1 MASMIRCLFPVYFG
15 LLSVLALTLH
25 AGAAETVCLAHD
37 DPFPPFA
44 LQKDG
49 GSEGI
54 IIDIL
59 QEALKRVN
67 IQPVFIPAHMDKI
80 QDLVKAEKAD
90 GLAFLGITADRQ
102 KLYDFSEPLLITGGA
117 LFVKAPQL
125 SPSGLAEF
133 EGRTVV
139 TPLKGPL
146 AGYIKNQFPKVN
158 LVTVE
163 DYPEALK
170 AVLEK
175 KADAAALNP
184 QVGIHLANQF
194 FPGNFTYPK
203 SVFLKVPLA
212 VAVLKGTHA
221 ALLQK
226 INEGLE
232 KIKADGTYATITEKW
247 ANK

>member
-1 MASMIRCLFPVYFG
+1 MVSMTRYLFLMFLC
-15 LLSVLALTLH
+15 LLSVFALTLQ
-25 AGAAETVCLAHD
+25 AGAAAIVRLAHD

-44 LQKDG
+44 AHKDS

-54 IIDIL
+54 VIDIL
-59 QEALKRVN
+59 REALKRVN

-80 QDLVKAEKAD
+80 QDLVKAGEVD
-90 GLAFLGITADRQ
+90 GLAFLGITADRE
-102 KLYDFSEPLLITGGA
+102 KFYDFSEPLLITGGA
-117 LFVKAPQL
+117 LFVRAPQP

-133 EGRTVV
+133 EGKTVV

-146 AGYIKNQFPKVN
+146 AAYIKNQFPRVN

-170 AVLEK
+170 AVLEQ

-184 QVGIHLANQF
+184 QVGIYLANQL

-212 VAVLKGTHA
+212 VAVSKGTHA
-221 ALLQK
+221 GLLQK

-232 KIKADGTYATITEKW
+232 KIKADGTYATITEK
-247 ANK
+247 

>member
-1 MASMIRCLFPVYFG
+1 MTRYLFPMFLG
-15 LLSVLALTLH
+15 LLSVFALTMQ
-25 AGAAETVCLAHD
+25 AGAAEIVRLAHD
-37 DPFPPFA
+37 DPFLPFA
-44 LQKDG
+44 AHKDG
-49 GSEGI
+49 RSQGI
-54 IIDIL
+54 VIDIL
-59 QEALKRVN
+59 QEALKRVS

-80 QDLVKAEKAD
+80 QDLVKDEEVD
-90 GLAFLGITADRQ
+90 GLAFLGITADRR

-117 LFVKAPQL
+117 LFVRAPHP

-133 EGRTVV
+133 EGKTVV

-146 AGYIKNQFPKVN
+146 AAYIKNQFPRVN

-170 AVLEK
+170 AVLEQ
-175 KADAAALNP
+175 KAAAAALNP
-184 QVGIHLANQF
+184 QVGIHLANQL

-212 VAVLKGTHA
+212 LAVLKGTHA

>member
-1 MASMIRCLFPVYFG
+1 MIRCLLPVYFS
-15 LLSVLALTLH
+15 LLSVLALTLQ
-25 AGAAETVCLAHD
+25 AGASEIVRLAHD

-44 LQKDG
+44 LHKDG
-49 GSEGI
+49 VSGGI
-54 IIDIL
+54 VIDIL
-59 QEALKRVN
+59 QEVLKRVN

-80 QDLVKAEKAD
+80 QDLVKAGEAD
-90 GLAFLGITADRQ
+90 GLAFLGITADRE

-117 LFVKAPQL
+117 LFVKAPQP

-146 AGYIKNQFPKVN
+146 AAYIKNQFPRVN

-170 AVLEK
+170 AVLEQ
-175 KADAAALNP
+175 KANAAALNP
-184 QVGIHLANQF
+184 QVGIHLANQL

-203 SVFLKVPLA
+203 NVFLKVPLA

-226 INEGLE
+226 INEGLQ